1 MKLNILFLIPF
12 LILSIKT
19 EIDLDSYSIDA
30 FIEYEIKNGLFEII
44 KSIKMIYGQD
54 VAIISCEELNGN
66 CKGNC
71 KKLVTEYMPEP
82 NPFKMRPIKCKE
94 LLNIFENSKKL
105 NPNSDIEMIKQIK
118 ETTAQLKVISIKIMR
133 RAKEFGH
140 CEE

>member
-30 FIEYEIKNGLFEII
+30 FIKYEIKNGLFEII

-54 VAIISCEELNGN
+54 IAIISCEELNGN

-71 KKLVTEYMPEP
+71 KKLVNEYMPEP
-82 NPFKMRPIKCKE
+82 DPFKIRSIKCKE

-118 ETTAQLKVISIKIMR
+118 ETTDQLKEISIKIMR
-133 RAKEFGH
+133 RAKELGH